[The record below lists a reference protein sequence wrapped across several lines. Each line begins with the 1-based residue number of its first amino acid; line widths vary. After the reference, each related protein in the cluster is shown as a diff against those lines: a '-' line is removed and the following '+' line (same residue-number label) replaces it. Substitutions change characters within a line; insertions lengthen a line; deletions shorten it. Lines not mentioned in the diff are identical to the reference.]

1 MTYLTDEYWKKER
14 QKERSKKRQ
23 QEMKTKV
30 MKVYKENPDLSIK
43 DIAELLKN
51 EITEDEI
58 VNKILEEYDV
68 DEKTARKDVKKLL
81 DTFKREG
88 FLE

>member
-1 MTYLTDEYWKKER
+1 MKLKDGFITYNTGDENLLVATGEAGKSFNGIVRNNE
-14 QKERSKKRQ
+14 
-23 QEMKTKV
+23 TAAF
-30 MKVYKENPDLSIK
+30 
-43 DIAELLKN
+43 IAELLKN
-51 EITEDEI
+51 EITDDEI

>member
-1 MTYLTDEYWKKER
+1 MKLKEGFITYNTGDENLLVATGEAGKSFNGIVRNNE
-14 QKERSKKRQ
+14 
-23 QEMKTKV
+23 TAAF
-30 MKVYKENPDLSIK
+30 
-43 DIAELLKN
+43 IAELLKD

-58 VNKILEEYDV
+58 VNRILDTYDV
-68 DEKTARKDVKKLL
+68 DENTAKKDVRKLL

>member
-1 MTYLTDEYWKKER
+1 MKLKDGFITYNTGDENLLVATGEAGKSFNGIVRNNE
-14 QKERSKKRQ
+14 
-23 QEMKTKV
+23 TAAF
-30 MKVYKENPDLSIK
+30 
-43 DIAELLKN
+43 IAELLKN

-81 DTFKREG
+81 DTFKKEG

>member
-1 MTYLTDEYWKKER
+1 MKLKDGFITYNTGDENLLVATGEAGKSFNGIVRNNE
-14 QKERSKKRQ
+14 
-23 QEMKTKV
+23 TAAF
-30 MKVYKENPDLSIK
+30 
-43 DIAELLKN
+43 IAELLKN

>member
-1 MTYLTDEYWKKER
+1 MRLKDGFITYNTGDENLLVATGEAGKSFNGIVRNNE
-14 QKERSKKRQ
+14 
-23 QEMKTKV
+23 TAAF
-30 MKVYKENPDLSIK
+30 
-43 DIAELLKN
+43 IAELLKN

>member
-1 MTYLTDEYWKKER
+1 MKLKDGFITYNTGDENLLVATGEAGKSFNGIVRNNE
-14 QKERSKKRQ
+14 
-23 QEMKTKV
+23 TAAF
-30 MKVYKENPDLSIK
+30 
-43 DIAELLKN
+43 IAELLKN

-58 VNKILEEYDV
+58 INKILEEYAV

>member
-1 MTYLTDEYWKKER
+1 MKLKDGFITYNTGDENLLVATGEAGKSFNGIVRNNE
-14 QKERSKKRQ
+14 
-23 QEMKTKV
+23 TAAF
-30 MKVYKENPDLSIK
+30 
-43 DIAELLKN
+43 IAELLKN

-68 DEKTARKDVKKLL
+68 DEKTAKKDVKKLL

>member
-1 MTYLTDEYWKKER
+1 MKLKDGFIAYNTGDENLLVATGEAGKSFNGIVRNNE
-14 QKERSKKRQ
+14 
-23 QEMKTKV
+23 TAAF
-30 MKVYKENPDLSIK
+30 
-43 DIAELLKN
+43 IAELLKN

>member
-1 MTYLTDEYWKKER
+1 MKLKDGFITYSTGDENLLVATGEAGKSFNGIVRNNE
-14 QKERSKKRQ
+14 
-23 QEMKTKV
+23 TAAF
-30 MKVYKENPDLSIK
+30 
-43 DIAELLKN
+43 IAELLKN
-51 EITEDEI
+51 EITEEEI
-58 VNKILEEYDV
+58 VSKLLEEYDV

>member
-1 MTYLTDEYWKKER
+1 MKLKDGFITHNTRDENLLVATGEAGKSFNGIVRNNE
-14 QKERSKKRQ
+14 
-23 QEMKTKV
+23 TAAF
-30 MKVYKENPDLSIK
+30 
-43 DIAELLKN
+43 IAELLKN

>member
-1 MTYLTDEYWKKER
+1 MKLKDGFITYNTGDENLLVATGEAGKSFNGIVRNNE
-14 QKERSKKRQ
+14 
-23 QEMKTKV
+23 TAAF
-30 MKVYKENPDLSIK
+30 
-43 DIAELLKN
+43 IAELLKN

-58 VNKILEEYDV
+58 VNKILGEYDV

>member
-1 MTYLTDEYWKKER
+1 MKLKDGFITYNTGDENLLVATGDAGKSFNGIER
-14 QKERSKKRQ
+14 NNE
-23 QEMKTKV
+23 TAA
-30 MKVYKENPDLSIK
+30 L
-43 DIAELLKN
+43 IAELLKN

>member
-1 MTYLTDEYWKKER
+1 MKLKDGFIIHNTGDENLLVATGEAGKSFNGIVRNNE
-14 QKERSKKRQ
+14 
-23 QEMKTKV
+23 TAAF
-30 MKVYKENPDLSIK
+30 
-43 DIAELLKN
+43 IAELLKN

>member
-1 MTYLTDEYWKKER
+1 MKLKDGFITHNTGDENLLVATGESGKSFNGIVRNNE
-14 QKERSKKRQ
+14 
-23 QEMKTKV
+23 TAAF
-30 MKVYKENPDLSIK
+30 
-43 DIAELLKN
+43 IAELLKN

>member
-1 MTYLTDEYWKKER
+1 MATGEAGKSFNGIVRNNETAAF
-14 QKERSKKRQ
+14 
-23 QEMKTKV
+23 
-30 MKVYKENPDLSIK
+30 
-43 DIAELLKN
+43 IAELLKN

>member
-1 MTYLTDEYWKKER
+1 MKLKDGFITYNTGDENLLVATGEAGKSFNGIVRNNE
-14 QKERSKKRQ
+14 
-23 QEMKTKV
+23 TAAF
-30 MKVYKENPDLSIK
+30 
-43 DIAELLKN
+43 IAELLKN

-58 VNKILEEYDV
+58 VNKILEKYDV

>member
-1 MTYLTDEYWKKER
+1 MKLKDGFITHNTGDENLLVATGEAGKSFNGIVRNNE
-14 QKERSKKRQ
+14 
-23 QEMKTKV
+23 TAAF
-30 MKVYKENPDLSIK
+30 
-43 DIAELLKN
+43 IAELLKK

-58 VNKILEEYDV
+58 VKKILEEYDG

>member
-1 MTYLTDEYWKKER
+1 MKLKDGFITYNTGDENLLVATGEAGKSFNGIVRNNE
-14 QKERSKKRQ
+14 
-23 QEMKTKV
+23 TAAF
-30 MKVYKENPDLSIK
+30 
-43 DIAELLKN
+43 IAELLKN

-68 DEKTARKDVKKLL
+68 DEKIARKDVKKLL